1 LLLKPE
7 TICRHSA
14 STWDDS
20 SVLTEKWAS
29 FTRIARLRR
38 MWVRIL
44 SRSWY
49 HLGRS
54 PLHFNHSEH
63 LSAQLLSQSIAVLQR
78 ESNDGISNY
87 DHCLWSLLLPET
99 WKHRHKPCNLLARLP
114 PDTTP
119 ILFYTHTHTH
129 TWNIRANCELW
140 IKSCASIYLVKP
152 HASLPTSPWNSLL
165 PACMHTHTS
174 QTSQK
179 QNMGQHKSWFTTCN
193 WIELNGTSTRTI
205 LPHASMFLTLD
216 SCEQPHMSSISG
228 CNWASMLE
236 NIATVASY
244 VPTQKIELHSH
255 VLRAWLDH
263 FVHASVSMNLDIFS
277 LGRPYCQH
285 STNERGK
292 RKLGLHCNL
301 CRFRVQSSSFNF
313 VAFEETQEHFLLTR
327 EQKLF
332 SVLDKHLCTTWLC
345 LSMDFELPFETFMW

>member
-1 LLLKPE
+1 
-7 TICRHSA
+7 
-14 STWDDS
+14 
-20 SVLTEKWAS
+20 
-29 FTRIARLRR
+29 
-38 MWVRIL
+38 
-44 SRSWY
+44 
-49 HLGRS
+49 
-54 PLHFNHSEH
+54 
-63 LSAQLLSQSIAVLQR
+63 
-78 ESNDGISNY
+78 
-87 DHCLWSLLLPET
+87 
-99 WKHRHKPCNLLARLP
+99 
-114 PDTTP
+114 
-119 ILFYTHTHTH
+119 
-129 TWNIRANCELW
+129 
-140 IKSCASIYLVKP
+140 
-152 HASLPTSPWNSLL
+152 
-165 PACMHTHTS
+165 
-174 QTSQK
+174 
-179 QNMGQHKSWFTTCN
+179 MGQHKSWFTTCN

-332 SVLDKHLCTTWLC
+332 SVLDKHLCTT
-345 LSMDFELPFETFMW
+345 